1 MLLEGIE
8 DKLKGMSASQI
19 EDLIKSNPGAEEKI
33 RKTLAKMKSATPNP
47 QGRGAQLP
55 NVPKQPASTSS
66 ATPRETYQRGGS
78 DRVSYQRRQTVTRAD
93 AVSYTHLTLPTI
105 CSV

>member
-1 MLLEGIE
+1 MLLEGLE

-19 EDLIKSNPGAEEKI
+19 EDLIKANKGAEEKI
-33 RKTLAKMKSATPNP
+33 RATLAKMKSAPNP

-66 ATPRETYQRGGS
+66 ATPVKLIKE
-78 DRVSYQRRQTVTRAD
+78 VVVIA
-93 AVSYTHLTLPTI
+93 
-105 CSV
+105 